1 MKCKNCNGI
10 ARKNFCS
17 TCGQHTG
24 VGKIN
29 YKSVVQELFQAVF
42 FIKNGFLF
50 TLKELFLRPGST
62 IRAYLDGQRKR
73 YFKPVVYVIILSS
86 FYYLSVHLIG
96 ENTWLENVV
105 AGMMEDVDN
114 TVAISIDGGKVV
126 VPELFIWLSKNYSYL
141 ILLSVPLFS
150 LASWIAFWHFKVN
163 YFEHFVINLYITGQQ
178 AFIST
183 IILLINA
190 SFKSDLLEFLSSFL
204 AVLYVYFVYWKF
216 FKSGRRFWNVV
227 RTIISYMIYTFL
239 SFIIFALIFI
249 LNNFTKI
256 SLELQ

>member
-1 MKCKNCNGI
+1 MKCKNCNSI
-10 ARKNFCS
+10 VRKNFCS
-17 TCGQHTG
+17 SCGQNTR

-42 FIKNGFLF
+42 YIRNGFLF

-86 FYYLSVHLIG
+86 FYYLSIRLIG

-105 AGMMEDVDN
+105 AEKMEDVDN
-114 TVAISIDGGKVV
+114 SVNISIEKEKVV
-126 VPELFIWLSKNYSYL
+126 VPELFIWLSKNYTYL
-141 ILLSVPLFS
+141 ILLSIPLFS

-178 AFIST
+178 AFISA

-190 SFKSDLLEFLSSFL
+190 PFKNDFLDFLSSFL

-216 FKSGRRFWNVV
+216 FKTGRRFWNVV
-227 RTIISYMIYTFL
+227 RTSISYMIYGFL
-239 SFIIFALIFI
+239 SFIIFALILI

>member
-10 ARKNFCS
+10 VRKNFCS

-29 YKSVVQELFQAVF
+29 YKSVIQELFQAVF

-62 IRAYLDGQRKR
+62 IRAYLYGQRKR

-86 FYYLSVHLIG
+86 FYYLSIRLVG
-96 ENTWLENVV
+96 ESIWLENIV
-105 AGMMEDVDN
+105 ADMMENVDSSIN
-114 TVAISIDGGKVV
+114 ISIGEEKVV
-126 VPELFIWLSKNYSYL
+126 VPELFIWLSKNYTYL
-141 ILLSVPLFS
+141 VLLSIPLFS

-178 AFIST
+178 AFISAV
-183 IILLINA
+183 ILLINA
-190 SFKSDLLEFLSSFL
+190 PFKSDFLEFLSSFL

-227 RTIISYMIYTFL
+227 RTIISFMIYGFL
-239 SFIIFALIFI
+239 SLIIFALILV
-249 LNNFTKI
+249 LNNFTEI